1 MEKHC
6 IGDGCFSDILFELDD
21 GQMRAHR
28 AILIAR
34 CDVMRA
40 MLAGDF
46 REAHSNVVSI
56 ILIIIIINR
65 NRNIFS
71 FFHR

>member
-6 IGDGCFSDILFELDD
+6 NGIGYFSDIIFEVDD
-21 GQMRAHR
+21 GQIKAHR

-40 MLAGDF
+40 MLTGDF
-46 REAHSNVVSI
+46 REAYSNVVN
-56 ILIIIIINR
+56 IN
-65 NRNIFS
+65 
-71 FFHR
+71 

>member
-6 IGDGCFSDILFELDD
+6 VGDGYFTDVMFELDD
-21 GQMRAHR
+21 GQMKAHR

-46 REAHSNVVSI
+46 REAHSSVV
-56 ILIIIIINR
+56 R
-65 NRNIFS
+65 GR
-71 FFHR
+71 

>member
-46 REAHSNVVSI
+46 REAHSNVVS
-56 ILIIIIINR
+56 
-65 NRNIFS
+65 
-71 FFHR
+71 

>member
-46 REAHSNVVSI
+46 REAHSNVVSFYSMPKYFI
-56 ILIIIIINR
+56 
-65 NRNIFS
+65 
-71 FFHR
+71 